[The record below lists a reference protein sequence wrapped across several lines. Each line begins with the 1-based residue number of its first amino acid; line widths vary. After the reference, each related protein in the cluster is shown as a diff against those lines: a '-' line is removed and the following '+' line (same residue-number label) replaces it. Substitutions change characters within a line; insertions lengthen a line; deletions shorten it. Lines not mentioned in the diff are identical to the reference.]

1 MTDISKKAWIG
12 LTSLA
17 FVMGLLLFIPVWSI
31 GYWQAWVYIANFF
44 ACSSIITIYL
54 MKRDTALLERRVN
67 GGPAS
72 EKEKTQKII
81 QSLAQFA
88 FIAIYLLAAFDHRFG
103 WSHTTLL
110 EVIGG
115 NVLVSVGFYMVL
127 LVFKENTFTS
137 ASIEVATDQQ
147 VISTGPYAIVRH
159 PMYTGALILLI
170 GTPLALGS
178 WWGILAFIPI
188 AAVIIWR
195 LSDEENFLSK
205 NLAGYPAYCEKVKY
219 RLLPGIF

>member
-1 MTDISKKAWIG
+1 MTDVSKKAWIG
-12 LTSLA
+12 LISLA

-31 GYWQAWVYIANFF
+31 GYWQAWVYIVNFF
-44 ACSSIITIYL
+44 VCSGIITIYL

-103 WSHTTLL
+103 WSHTNLF

-115 NVLVSVGFYMVL
+115 NVLVSAGFYIVL

-137 ASIEVATDQQ
+137 ASIEVASEQQ

-188 AAVIIWR
+188 GAVIVWR

-205 NLAGYPAYCEKVKY
+205 NLAGYSAYCEKVKY